1 MVQYRAFTKTLSV
14 DEMAALFNRT
24 KDEFREQVL
33 LSIAEVI
40 AQTSPVD
47 TGTYA
52 RGHEVALRSG
62 SYEPTETSHGKP
74 RKQDATDAR
83 KAGFDKM
90 EAGIAAVKQSSDNV
104 VFRNN
109 AIHATYVEREHRVYA
124 RARRE
129 INTIV
134 QETAARLEVKTR

>member
-14 DEMAALFNRT
+14 DEMAALFKRNA
-24 KDEFREQVL
+24 DEFRGEVL
-33 LSIAEVI
+33 NSMAEVI

-52 RGHEVALRSG
+52 KGHEVKLRSG
-62 SYEPTETSHGKP
+62 SYQPTETSHDKP
-74 RKQDATDAR
+74 RKQPAGPARDAGLTQMRSD
-83 KAGFDKM
+83 
-90 EAGIAAVKQSSDNV
+90 IASVNRSSDNV

-124 RARRE
+124 KARRE

-134 QETAARLEVKTR
+134 QETAARLGVKTR

>member
-33 LSIAEVI
+33 ISMAEVI

-52 RGHEVALRSG
+52 KGHEVALRSG
-62 SYEPTETSHGKP
+62 SHEPTETSHDKP
-74 RKQDATDAR
+74 RKQPAGPAR
-83 KAGFDKM
+83 DEGLNKM
-90 EAGIAAVKQSSDNV
+90 KAGIAAVNRSSDNV

-109 AIHATYVEREHRVYA
+109 AIHAVYVEREHRVYA
-124 RARRE
+124 KARRE

-134 QETAARLEVKTR
+134 QETAARLGVKTR

>member
-52 RGHEVALRSG
+52 RGHQVALRSG
-62 SYEPTETSHGKP
+62 SYEPTETSHNKP
-74 RKQDATDAR
+74 RKQPAGPARDAGLQQMMTDI
-83 KAGFDKM
+83 KA
-90 EAGIAAVKQSSDNV
+90 VNRSSDNV

-124 RARRE
+124 KARRE